1 MRKVLSILVENTSG
15 VLSHVSGLFS
25 RRGYNIDSF
34 SAGVTADPRFTR
46 MTIVA
51 SGDEL
56 ILEQIEK
63 DGYTG
68 RVDGDGILRV
78 ASKDFKSLKEMTGYI
93 ARIGYRGSWGTVF
106 SGNWR

>member
-1 MRKVLSILVENTSG
+1 MNAEKGWFYMKKQVFSILVENTSG

-34 SAGVTADPRFTR
+34 TAGVTADPRFTR

-56 ILEQIEK
+56 IFGA
-63 DGYTG
+63 D
-68 RVDGDGILRV
+68 
-78 ASKDFKSLKEMTGYI
+78 
-93 ARIGYRGSWGTVF
+93 
-106 SGNWR
+106 